1 MSKLFRPLCGT
12 LALVTVATTAGAQ
25 ATPQAATIDVSARVS
40 TQLANN
46 VQQHLNF
53 GTIFPGIAKA
63 ISPAD
68 VVAGRFELRGDQ
80 NAGISYSFELIDHL
94 ALPGTPPA
102 ATMPIGTWLT
112 CSSTTSSASSCSPV
126 SAAGSFTATLG
137 GAGGTL
143 YVFIGATVSPA
154 ADQADG
160 LYGGKITM
168 TAAYTGT

>member
-1 MSKLFRPLCGT
+1 MSKLVRPLCGT
-12 LALVTVATTAGAQ
+12 LALVTFATTAGAQ
-25 ATPQAATIDVSARVS
+25 GVPQTAAIDVSARVS

-53 GTIFPGIAKA
+53 GTIFPGIAKT

-68 VVAGRFELRGDQ
+68 ALAGRFELRGDQ
-80 NAGISYSFELIDHL
+80 NAGVSYSFELASHL
-94 ALPGTPPA
+94 AVPQSSL
-102 ATMPIGTWLT
+102 TMPIGTWLT
-112 CSSTTSSASSCSPV
+112 CSSATNSASGCSPV
-126 SAAGSFTATLG
+126 SASGSFTATLS

-154 ADQADG
+154 GDQADG
-160 LYGGKITM
+160 AYTGTIRM